1 MQVQGAA
8 PHRHPMARL
17 YAPTKTLKA
26 GARVARIL
34 ACRMCRFGGIAGLD
48 ATGIAQTSGLGVHAC
63 AGADWAA
70 ACPSSVMVQAACATQ
85 RLQPLCCSTKRAIT
99 ITHPAIQPV
108 PRLTLRA
115 LHGLIRMRHAPAAR
129 PAIYASPRLTLCPS
143 DAHPPRTPSPT
154 PSPTPSR
161 MNARPP
167 PACPT

>member
-1 MQVQGAA
+1 MQVQGTA
-8 PHRHPMARL
+8 PHHHHPIARL

-26 GARVARIL
+26 GARAARIL

-70 ACPSSVMVQAACATQ
+70 AGPRSVMVQAACATQ
-85 RLQPLCCSTKRAIT
+85 RLQPGCSTKHPSSIAHPPSQPASHPP
-99 ITHPAIQPV
+99 THAWV
-108 PRLTLRA
+108 NKNGPRPLRDA
-115 LHGLIRMRHAPAAR
+115 CHTH
-129 PAIYASPRLTLCPS
+129 ASPQLTLCLS

-154 PSPTPSR
+154 RPSR